1 MAASYRTPNND
12 VQNPLVPRYLES
24 CRRYIRISNRKIDL
38 HKIIPIPLVKFAN
51 GHGPLRK
58 KSYSADVFM
67 NQSRPLTPTMLSS
80 GLGSTERRAAAHKS
94 GSSVCGLEN
103 MSNIASTSVVPLD
116 QNFLDVKIEG
126 APRRLDRRYHP
137 VATYLRDF
145 RSVSGLMI
153 PYVNETAVEGV
164 RQTEKIIVEK
174 AVANPR
180 LEDARFSKPQ

>member
-1 MAASYRTPNND
+1 
-12 VQNPLVPRYLES
+12 
-24 CRRYIRISNRKIDL
+24 
-38 HKIIPIPLVKFAN
+38 
-51 GHGPLRK
+51 
-58 KSYSADVFM
+58 
-67 NQSRPLTPTMLSS
+67 
-80 GLGSTERRAAAHKS
+80 
-94 GSSVCGLEN
+94 
-103 MSNIASTSVVPLD
+103 
-116 QNFLDVKIEG
+116 
-126 APRRLDRRYHP
+126 LDRRYHP